1 MKKVLQILLLGLAVS
16 FTVVPSFAATTPTP
30 STTPVPTATPTP
42 IGGQSIDGLDKQLNN
57 LKERIASRVAQLN
70 LVDKRGIVGT
80 VTDVN
85 GTQITITDI
94 QGNTRYIDVDELT
107 QFMSTSSKQIGISD
121 ITKGSAI
128 GILGL
133 YNKESKRILA
143 RFIDEMT
150 LPTLISGAVTNIDKE
165 NYEITVSTP
174 DKKDR
179 IVEIDTITKTV
190 VYGKDT
196 GLVRSGFSKI
206 QQGERVFVVGYPD
219 TKNNTK
225 LIAGRIIRMP
235 DVAVNPKIVILK
247 PDEMGITSSTGSGV
261 KLAPLIKSK

>member
-1 MKKVLQILLLGLAVS
+1 MKKLLQLLFLGLAIS

-30 STTPVPTATPTP
+30 STTPIPTATPTP
-42 IGGQSIDGLDKQLNN
+42 AGGVSIDGLDKQLNS

-80 VTDVN
+80 VTDVT

-107 QFMSTSSKQIGISD
+107 QFNSISSKQIGISD
-121 ITKGSAI
+121 ITKGSTI

-150 LPTLISGAVTNIDKE
+150 LPTLLSGAVTKIDKD
-165 NYEITVSTP
+165 NYAITVSTP
-174 DKKDR
+174 DKKDT
-179 IVEIDTITKTV
+179 IVEIDTITKTF
-190 VYGKDT
+190 VYASDT
-196 GLVRSGFSKI
+196 GLTKSGFSKI
-206 QQGERVFVVGYPD
+206 QQSERVFVVGYPD
-219 TKNNTK
+219 TKDTSK
-225 LIAGRIIRMP
+225 IIASRIIRMP
-235 DVAVNPKIVILK
+235 SVAVNPKIIILK
-247 PDEMGITSSTGSGV
+247 PDEMGVTPSTGSGI